1 MKFKFVK
8 DINEYVEKYKDNLIM
23 DEFWAQKI
31 GFVKAV
37 AGEVGQKIVTYTKD
51 GIRETENIVRKNEQ
65 GQIDFV
71 VTNSFGETYIVDY
84 NTFNLKY
91 EKTETQN
98 IYKPISNPIRVVR
111 CFEDIEFKTNFN
123 ELFRVKKDDYL
134 IIPYNRHIYGI
145 TKESLYQNYTFIKD

>member
-1 MKFKFVK
+1 MEYKFVE
-8 DINEYVEKYKDNLIM
+8 DINEYVEKYKDDLTM

-37 AGEVGQKIVTYTKD
+37 AGELGQKIVTYTKD
-51 GIRETENIVRKNEQ
+51 GIKETENIVKQNEE

-71 VTNSFGETYIVDY
+71 VTNSFGETYVVDFK
-84 NTFNLKY
+84 TFNLKY
-91 EKTETQN
+91 EKTEMDN
-98 IYKPISNPIRVVR
+98 IYRPISNPIRVVR
-111 CFEDIEFKTNFN
+111 CFENIEFKTNFN
-123 ELFRVKKDDYL
+123 EIFRVKKDDYL